1 MDALQQMM
9 NNPWNRTRDFKKRW
23 RTVCRNDTR
32 ASAGAQQHQGLVAYM
47 RPQTWMLQPLDL
59 STDVVTMIVEALM
72 CSDDLNKARTIK
84 ALALVNR
91 LYAAAVAFT
100 LNQVRAQL
108 QRNANDLALVQ
119 KRQLML
125 NRACVD
131 GESVGEEAH
140 AHIAAEVIR
149 RNGVHCQ
156 YMTSVGIPSKR
167 RGTLLRFADRTR
179 FHDNRSLLGHME
191 GGCELCGNPHGRMAT
206 GDAFIRDGPVVLVA
220 CEECKGKHCVNL
232 TLQYADETGELLK
245 VNIEQEETEANNY
258 ARALLGKQSA
268 HRKRMCSKRASRMS
282 PAKLGKRVHRIGVTE
297 ELSLCYWTSS
307 HLMSQGPWMLEL
319 WHTLPKALPQN
330 LTFGALT
337 GVRNS
342 EAVRE
347 EAHRHA
353 ERLHVVRAKA
363 AHKRIALKRLMRTHE
378 AARKQVALVVR
389 VGHFEGWCQAID
401 LCTAARAFGARW
413 MFRNY
418 EGPGAIPADWRASR
432 YKLLAMDQDKLCASV
447 RRVATVAQVLRRG
460 LFRASLPAAHHQ
472 QKTTERDVMLQLMR
486 NFPVKFLQGTVGKVD
501 EIVDVVLRAPVEL
514 TLSSPSRLVV
524 TYALGGRFAG
534 RRMAVSS
541 YITRFTARRICSAL
555 PCCPPKQTIEQSVL
569 DELQCYANR
578 SACVSPQAR
587 AIRNQTRSA
596 IFALPALWPEW
607 LTA

>member
-9 NNPWNRTRDFKKRW
+9 NNPWNRTRDSKKRW

-258 ARALLGKQSA
+258 AARQAVGTPQAHVLQARLAHVAGEARKARAPHWRDRRAEPVLLDQQPPHEPGAVDARAVA
-268 HRKRMCSKRASRMS
+268 HFA
-282 PAKLGKRVHRIGVTE
+282 
-297 ELSLCYWTSS
+297 
-307 HLMSQGPWMLEL
+307 QGPA
-319 WHTLPKALPQN
+319 TKPDVRCADGRPQ
-330 LTFGALT
+330 
-337 GVRNS
+337 
-342 EAVRE
+342 
-347 EAHRHA
+347 
-353 ERLHVVRAKA
+353 
-363 AHKRIALKRLMRTHE
+363 
-378 AARKQVALVVR
+378 
-389 VGHFEGWCQAID
+389 
-401 LCTAARAFGARW
+401 
-413 MFRNY
+413 
-418 EGPGAIPADWRASR
+418 
-432 YKLLAMDQDKLCASV
+432 
-447 RRVATVAQVLRRG
+447 
-460 LFRASLPAAHHQ
+460 
-472 QKTTERDVMLQLMR
+472 
-486 NFPVKFLQGTVGKVD
+486 
-501 EIVDVVLRAPVEL
+501 
-514 TLSSPSRLVV
+514 
-524 TYALGGRFAG
+524 
-534 RRMAVSS
+534 
-541 YITRFTARRICSAL
+541 
-555 PCCPPKQTIEQSVL
+555 
-569 DELQCYANR
+569 
-578 SACVSPQAR
+578 
-587 AIRNQTRSA
+587 
-596 IFALPALWPEW
+596 
-607 LTA
+607 